1 MINDLYIKATAPASA
16 APVGATLIKT
26 GQTVSYATGDDI
38 TRGRAT
44 NFTTLA
50 SNNPWGNTNRF
61 TSTTGTQTYTN
72 GIVVDWSTYNG
83 ATVLCYYIGDSS
95 TFRSFNTSIGLHLNS
110 TFGGLTN
117 WKLWNFRELINV
129 CDISKKPYKMDYA
142 PFNFGSASRYFIT
155 SSDYDGSGIYG
166 ADLGGGIL
174 ITTTKTNALLQVYV
188 RNCTVTGTTLS

>member
-1 MINDLYIKATAPASA
+1 MSTRIDIKTSSTP
-16 APVGATLIKT
+16 PVGATLIQT
-26 GQTVSYATGDDI
+26 GQTTSYATGDDI

-61 TSTTGTQTYTN
+61 TDTAGTQTYAN
-72 GIVVDWSTYNG
+72 GIVVDWSTYDG
-83 ATVLCYYIGDSS
+83 STVLCYYIGDSS
-95 TFRSFNTSIGLHLNS
+95 TFRSFNASIGLHLTS

-117 WKLWNFRELINV
+117 WKLWNLREVVNV
-129 CDISKKPYKMDYA
+129 CDISKKPYKMNYP
-142 PFNFGSASRYFIT
+142 PFNFANAARYFIT
-155 SSDYDGSGIYG
+155 SSDYDGSAIYG